1 MKNSKDEKKITAFL
15 NKIKSEWPGKIE
27 RFEFKTATVIYV
39 HLKEGISSIDFLG
52 SLSRKVEKLVD
63 FTIPIILYHIESD
76 GMNLRS
82 HPINWYSSLS
92 K

>member
-1 MKNSKDEKKITAFL
+1 MDTLKDEKKITAFL
-15 NKIKSEWPGKIE
+15 NKIKKEWPGKIE

-39 HLKEGISSIDFLG
+39 HLKEGISSVDFLG

-63 FTIPIILYHIESD
+63 FTIPIILYHVESN

-92 K
+92 R